1 MTIVLVHT
9 YPFFINSNG
18 IITMAQ
24 QSEADLEYKASN
36 NGHFF
41 PGLLIKLFIIQA
53 RFPTKKALKSLLC
66 STFRLNLKNC
76 EIAARSLII
85 KSQTLKYMGL
95 VTAEPWKS
103 LLFLC

>member
-24 QSEADLEYKASN
+24 QSEADLEYKSSN

-41 PGLLIKLFIIQA
+41 Q
-53 RFPTKKALKSLLC
+53 
-66 STFRLNLKNC
+66 NC
-76 EIAARSLII
+76 
-85 KSQTLKYMGL
+85 
-95 VTAEPWKS
+95 
-103 LLFLC
+103 

>member
-9 YPFFINSNG
+9 YPFFINSNV

-41 PGLLIKLFIIQA
+41 Q
-53 RFPTKKALKSLLC
+53 
-66 STFRLNLKNC
+66 NC
-76 EIAARSLII
+76 
-85 KSQTLKYMGL
+85 
-95 VTAEPWKS
+95 
-103 LLFLC
+103 